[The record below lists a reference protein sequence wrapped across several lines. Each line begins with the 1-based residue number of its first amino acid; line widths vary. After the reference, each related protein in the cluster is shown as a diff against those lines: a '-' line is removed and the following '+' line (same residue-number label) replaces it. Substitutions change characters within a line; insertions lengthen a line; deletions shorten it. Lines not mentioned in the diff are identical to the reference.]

1 MRPRGSQTYTESW
14 RAVLFD
20 LDGTLADTVDLIL
33 RSFRHTMET
42 HLGEAPPDARWLETI
57 GRPLRDS
64 LGLFARSPE
73 EVPLMTETYVAFQRS
88 RHDALVSHYRG
99 VPELLAGLAEAQIP
113 MAVVTSKRR
122 EMALRTLDRCGIRSY
137 FEHVVCADEVEC
149 GKPDPEPVHLAM
161 TRLGIPAGPG
171 VLFVGD
177 SVFDMRAGRAAGVS
191 TGAALWGPI
200 DREVLAAERPDH
212 WLGAPLDVLRL
223 VGRPGEVRSGLDPPN
238 PPG

>member
-1 MRPRGSQTYTESW
+1 MRLQGSQTSVESW
-14 RAVLFD
+14 RTVLFD

-42 HLGEAPPDARWLETI
+42 HLGEAPPDALWLETI

-64 LGLFARSPE
+64 LRVFARSPE
-73 EVPLMTETYVAFQRS
+73 EVLRMTETYVTFQRA
-88 RHDALVSHYRG
+88 RHDDLVGHYRG
-99 VPELLAGLAEAQIP
+99 VPELLEGLAGAGIP

-122 EMALRTLDRCGIRSY
+122 EMALRTLDRCGLLPY
-137 FEHVVCADEVEC
+137 FEHVVCADEVER
-149 GKPDPEPVHLAM
+149 GKPHPEPVHLAM
-161 TRLGIPAGPG
+161 TRLGVSAGPE

-200 DREVLAAERPDH
+200 DREVLAVENPDH
-212 WLGAPLDVLRL
+212 WLGRPLDVLDL
-223 VGRPGEVRSGLDPPN
+223 VWPSRTAPSGP
-238 PPG
+238 